1 MQDGQESYPEGVD
14 AKVGPRV
21 TATSAE
27 LPRNLLRVGASGLVL
42 FVVRASGLVLI
53 VVRASGLV
61 FCVFVVVRA
70 SSLEVRA

>member
-1 MQDGQESYPEGVD
+1 MSHIQARTELLQDGQESYPEGVD

-27 LPRNLLRVGASGLVL
+27 LPRNLLGVG
-42 FVVRASGLVLI
+42 
-53 VVRASGLV
+53 ASGLV